1 MAGVDGVPLYDQRGE
16 GIRPRGRRPHRH
28 GSFRSPGSSLAADFD
43 KDGDVDGA
51 DFLVWQT
58 NFFTPT
64 GATPNDGD
72 ADGDGDVDGEDFLIW
87 QLEFA
92 GESTG
97 AGAAGLNELD
107 RPRTLSRA
115 DRVRWELPAGQDH
128 EDPARRTQVQDEVL
142 AGFKRLWPHRRLQG
156 KLHAT

>member
-16 GIRPRGRRPHRH
+16 GFDRVVGGRIDMGAFEFVP
-28 GSFRSPGSSLAADFD
+28 LQADFD

-58 NFFTPT
+58 NFFTPS

-72 ADGDGDVDGEDFLIW
+72 ADQDGDVDGEDFLIW

-92 GESTG
+92 GGSG
-97 AGAAGLNELD
+97 ASAG
-107 RPRTLSRA
+107 R
-115 DRVRWELPAGQDH
+115 
-128 EDPARRTQVQDEVL
+128 
-142 AGFKRLWPHRRLQG
+142 
-156 KLHAT
+156 